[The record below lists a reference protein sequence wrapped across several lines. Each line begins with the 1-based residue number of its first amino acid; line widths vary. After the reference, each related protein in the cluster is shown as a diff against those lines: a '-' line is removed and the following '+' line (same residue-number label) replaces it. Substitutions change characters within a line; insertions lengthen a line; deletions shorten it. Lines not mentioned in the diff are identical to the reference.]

1 MDKRNNKTS
10 TNWNPSDDGRSKKSE
25 TIEKQILSRRVIV
38 PKKFETRTEI
48 KNTTNLRESN
58 QPSNVQT
65 NLRSIKVV
73 TDNKSRADN
82 PNNLNTVQTIITTT
96 KVTETNIEK
105 PAKIYVKRPIKTS
118 EETNTNS
125 SVGSPT
131 NKIIKVQVF
140 KKEVVGDVSN
150 SERKQFSN
158 VELSSNLKKRDS
170 IRNKYKFG

>member
-1 MDKRNNKTS
+1 MWFT
-10 TNWNPSDDGRSKKSE
+10 
-25 TIEKQILSRRVIV
+25 IV

-118 EETNTNS
+118 EETNNNS

-131 NKIIKVQVF
+131 NKIIEVQIF